1 MPTKP
6 LKPCYCNGCPE
17 LTSKKYCDNHK
28 HLNRKKSKHYN
39 SHWRRIRSNFLKINP
54 FCKECYK
61 NNKLTAANEVHHII
75 PVYEGGTDDY
85 DNLMALCKSC
95 HSKITRKYIPKYKF

>member
-6 LKPCYCNGCPE
+6 LKPCCCNDCPN
-17 LTSKKYCDNHK
+17 LTNKKYCDKHK

-39 SHWRRIRSNFLKINP
+39 SNWRRIRNNFLKINP

-61 NNKLTAANEVHHII
+61 NNKLTPANEVHHII
-75 PVYEGGTDDY
+75 PVYEGGTNDY
-85 DNLMALCKSC
+85 ENLMALCKSC